1 MDSIVVKLMLTMC
14 FTADASAGQ
23 WDAASGFDAA
33 PAPVAAEA
41 GEWGAAPAPAGFDA
55 APAPTPYQEG
65 QQQFQVRCSI

>member
-1 MDSIVVKLMLTMC
+1 MLTLC

-23 WDAASGFDAA
+23 WDGAPASGFDAA

-55 APAPTPYQEG
+55 APAPAPYQEG
-65 QQQFQVRCSI
+65 QQQFQVRSSI